1 MAKSTGNSFWLS
13 SKGLAAISLI
23 GFASYF
29 LLMEHSQHL
38 FEYLPY
44 LILLLCPLM
53 HLFMH
58 RGHGHKHGIKDNVE
72 SQSSQ
77 SDREVTFRDGYE
89 QGRKDALRDD
99 HEAEPPHG
107 HR

>member
-1 MAKSTGNSFWLS
+1 MAKSTETSFWLS
-13 SKGLAAISLI
+13 RRGLAAISLI

-38 FEYLPY
+38 FEYLPF

-58 RGHGHKHGIKDNVE
+58 GGHGHKQGATDNAKP
-72 SQSSQ
+72 QSTQ
-77 SDREVTFRDGYE
+77 SDSEVPYSEGYE
-89 QGRKDALRDD
+89 QGRKDALGDD
-99 HEAEPPHG
+99 SEGGRSHG
-107 HR
+107 QR